1 MLSIAALSPS
11 LAGCGDDRP
20 ATSEAVA
27 VARARAADVGA
38 FERWA
43 ARIAASDTS
52 FADRAALEEAAFAP
66 VRGDDHVAGAW
77 IERRGPDP
85 HLLAHPRRARVP
97 DDLAWR
103 RVRAEG
109 LLGEAEVARTE
120 ERDYVR
126 RTISTTGGAALIVT
140 IAFVRAPEAS

>member
-1 MLSIAALSPS
+1 MLSIAALSS
-11 LAGCGDDRP
+11 SVAGCGDGRP
-20 ATSEAVA
+20 GTSQAVEIA
-27 VARARAADVGA
+27 QARAEDVGS

-97 DDLAWR
+97 EDLAWR

-109 LLGEAEVARTE
+109 LGEAEVAQTDA
-120 ERDYVR
+120 RDYVR
-126 RTISTTGGAALIVT
+126 RTTSTSGGAELIVT
-140 IAFVRAPEAS
+140 MSFVRPPAAAE